1 MTDGDLRIGFVG
13 CGGIGNHHLKVWQT
27 IPGAK
32 VAAVCDN
39 QPDRAERAGKEHDA
53 EAFTDLSAMLAK
65 GGFDAVDICTPSG
78 LHAQQGIECLE
89 SGRHV
94 LVEKPIDIDLAKIDR
109 LIATADEK
117 KLKLA
122 CIFQYR
128 FSPEIQEANRL
139 IREGRLGRILS
150 CSTYVK
156 WFRKQD
162 YYSADA
168 WRGTW
173 ALDGGCLANQGVHS
187 LDQLTWMAGP
197 VAEVEYAHIETIER
211 SIEAETF
218 GIAVVR
224 FENGARGVIEGTTNC
239 YPGFPTRT
247 QIFGTKGSAEFDGN
261 NVISF
266 KVEGEEIDLASTKPK
281 DGDASSDPMALGLG
295 GHAAQMLDFV
305 QAIRDNRPVLCDG
318 RSARVP
324 VDCLNKIYRK
334 AGIPKKLGT

>member
-1 MTDGDLRIGFVG
+1 MSDGDLRIGFVG
-13 CGGIGNHHLKVWQT
+13 CGGIGNHHLKVWES

-32 VAAVCDN
+32 VVAVCDN
-39 QPDRAERAGKEHDA
+39 QPERAARAGEEHGA
-53 EAFTDLSAMLAK
+53 EVFTDMVEMLARA
-65 GGFDAVDICTPSG
+65 DVEAVDICTPSG
-78 LHAQQGIECLE
+78 LHAEQGIAALE

-109 LIATADEK
+109 LIDTADARN
-117 KLKLA
+117 LKLS

-128 FSPEIQEANRL
+128 FSPEIQEARRQ
-139 IREGRLGRILS
+139 IQDGRLGRLLS

-187 LDQLTWMAGP
+187 LDQMTWMAGP

-211 SIEAETF
+211 DIEAETF

-224 FENGARGVIEGTTNC
+224 FENGARGVVEGTTNC

-261 NVISF
+261 TVKSF

-295 GHAAQMLDFV
+295 GHAAQMVDFV
-305 QAIRDNRPVLCDG
+305 QAIRTGRPVLCDG

-334 AGIPKKLGT
+334 AGVTGKIGA